1 MHAPGP
7 AHPILLEPVEYM
19 KTTSIDAL
27 IERHAVLLLDAYGV
41 LVDTAG
47 ALPGAREL
55 IGRLNR
61 MGKPYYLL
69 TNDASKLP
77 ETASRRYRGFG
88 LEIDPD
94 RIISA
99 GTLLPACFEEHG
111 FTGSRCAVLGTP
123 DSVRFVEQAGGV
135 SMPLGEDFETLV
147 LCDENGF
154 PFLDG
159 IDRTLSVLYARI
171 DRGDGVHLI
180 LPNPDLVFLKSAGEY
195 GIAAG
200 TMALMFE
207 AALALRYPGRTD
219 LGFLRLGKPHAT
231 IFAEA
236 LRRSGTRDMI
246 MIGDQLATDI
256 RGAREFG
263 LDAALVAGG
272 ISAAIPASLPA
283 HLRPTWLLDG
293 L

>member
-1 MHAPGP
+1 
-7 AHPILLEPVEYM
+7 M
-19 KTTSIDAL
+19 KTICLDEL
-27 IERHAVLLLDAYGV
+27 IERHSVLLLDAYGV
-41 LVDTAG
+41 LVGTAG
-47 ALPGAREL
+47 ALPSAPVL
-55 IGRLNR
+55 IERLNR
-61 MGKPYYLL
+61 TEKPYYLL
-69 TNDASKLP
+69 SNDASKLP

-99 GTLLPACFEEHG
+99 GTLLPACFVERGLE
-111 FTGSRCAVLGTP
+111 GSRCAVLGTP

-135 SMPLGEDFETLV
+135 SVPIGEDFETLV

-159 IDRTLSVLYARI
+159 IDRTLSTLYARL
-171 DRGDGVHLI
+171 DRGDGVNLI
-180 LPNPDLVFLKSAGEY
+180 LPNPDLVFLKSAGEF

-207 AALALRYPGRTD
+207 AALALRYPDRPD
-219 LGFLRLGKPHAT
+219 LKFIALGKPHAT
-231 IFAEA
+231 IFEEA
-236 LRRSGTRDMI
+236 LRRSGTRDMV

-263 LDAALVAGG
+263 LPAALLAGG
-272 ISAAIPASLPA
+272 ISTEVPADLPEA
-283 HLRPTWLLDG
+283 LSPTYLLERLD
-293 L
+293 

>member
-1 MHAPGP
+1 M
-7 AHPILLEPVEYM
+7 IR
-19 KTTSIDAL
+19 TTTDEL
-27 IERHAVLLLDAYGV
+27 IGRYQALLLDAYGV
-41 LVDTAG
+41 LVGTEG

-55 IGRLNR
+55 IARLNEAR
-61 MGKPYYLL
+61 KPYYIL

-77 ETASRRYRGFG
+77 ESASRRYRGFG
-88 LEIDPD
+88 LEIEPG

-99 GTLLPACFEEHG
+99 GTLLPACFAG
-111 FTGSRCAVLGTP
+111 RGLIGSRCAVLGTQ
-123 DSVRFVEQAGGV
+123 DSVRFVERAGGLPV
-135 SMPLGEDFETLV
+135 SIGEDFETLV
-147 LCDENGF
+147 VCDENGF

-159 IDRTLSVLYARI
+159 VDRTLSALYARL
-171 DRGDGVHLI
+171 DRGADIHLI
-180 LPNPDLVFLKSAGEY
+180 LPNPDLVFLKAPGDY

-200 TMALMFE
+200 TMARMFE
-207 AALALRYPGRTD
+207 AALELRYPGRAG
-219 LGFLRLGKPHAT
+219 LRFVRLGKPNAA

-236 LRRSGTRDMI
+236 VRRGGTRDMV

-272 ISAAIPASLPA
+272 VSAAIPEAHPA
-283 HLRPTWLLDG
+283 HLRPTWLLDK

>member
-1 MHAPGP
+1 MQAPGP
-7 AHPILLEPVEYM
+7 AELILLEHRQFM
-19 KTTSIDAL
+19 KTIHLDEL

-41 LVDTAG
+41 LVGTAG
-47 ALPGAREL
+47 ALPGARAL
-55 IGRLNR
+55 IERLNR
-61 MGKPYYLL
+61 TGKPYYLL

-99 GTLLPACFEEHG
+99 GTLLPACFVEHG
-111 FTGSRCAVLGTP
+111 LKGSRCAVLGTP

-135 SMPLGEDFETLV
+135 SVPMGEDFETLV

-159 IDRTLSVLYARI
+159 IDRTLSALYARL
-171 DRGDGVHLI
+171 DRGDGVRLI

-207 AALALRYPGRTD
+207 AALSLRYPGRPD
-219 LGFLRLGKPHAT
+219 LSFLRLGKPHAA

-236 LRRSGTRDMI
+236 LRRSGTHDMI

>member
-1 MHAPGP
+1 
-7 AHPILLEPVEYM
+7 M
-19 KTTSIDAL
+19 KTTTTDEL

-41 LVDTAG
+41 LVGTAG

-55 IGRLNR
+55 IARLNR
-61 MGKPYYLL
+61 AQKPYYIL

-77 ETASRRYRGFG
+77 ETASRRYHGFG
-88 LEIDPD
+88 LDIEPG
-94 RIISA
+94 RIVSA
-99 GTLLPACFEEHG
+99 GTLLPACLAG
-111 FTGSRCAVLGTP
+111 RGLKGSRCAVLGTE
-123 DSVRFVEQAGGV
+123 DSLRFVERAGGV
-135 SMPLGEDFETLV
+135 PVPIGEDFETLV

-159 IDRTLSVLYARI
+159 IDRTLSTLYARL

-180 LPNPDLVFLKSAGEY
+180 LPNPDLVFLKSAGDF

-207 AALALRYPGRTD
+207 SALALRYPDRPG
-219 LGFLRLGKPHAT
+219 LEFIRLGKPHAT
-231 IFAEA
+231 IFEEV
-236 LRRSGTRDMI
+236 LRRSGTRDMV

-263 LDAALVAGG
+263 LPAALLAGG
-272 ISAAIPASLPA
+272 ISTEVPADLSEA
-283 HLRPTWLLDG
+283 LRPNYLLESLG
-293 L
+293 

>member
-1 MHAPGP
+1 
-7 AHPILLEPVEYM
+7 M
-19 KTTSIDAL
+19 KTTTTDEL

-41 LVDTAG
+41 LVGTAG

-55 IGRLNR
+55 IARLNR
-61 MGKPYYLL
+61 AQKPYYIL

-77 ETASRRYRGFG
+77 ETASRRYHGFG
-88 LEIDPD
+88 LDIEPG
-94 RIISA
+94 RIVSA
-99 GTLLPACFEEHG
+99 GTLLPACLAG
-111 FTGSRCAVLGTP
+111 RGLKGSRCAVLGTE
-123 DSVRFVEQAGGV
+123 DSLRFVERAGGV
-135 SMPLGEDFETLV
+135 PVPIGEDFETLV

-159 IDRTLSVLYARI
+159 IDRTLSTLYARL

-180 LPNPDLVFLKSAGEY
+180 LPNPDLVFLKSAGDF

-207 AALALRYPGRTD
+207 SALALRYPDRPG
-219 LGFLRLGKPHAT
+219 LEFIRLGKPHAT
-231 IFAEA
+231 IFEEV
-236 LRRSGTRDMI
+236 LRRSGTRDMV

-263 LDAALVAGG
+263 LPAALLAGG
-272 ISAAIPASLPA
+272 ISTEVPADLPEA
-283 HLRPTWLLDG
+283 LRPTYLLESLG
-293 L
+293 

>member
-1 MHAPGP
+1 
-7 AHPILLEPVEYM
+7 M
-19 KTTSIDAL
+19 KTTRIDEL
-27 IERHAVLLLDAYGV
+27 IERHSVLLLDAYGV
-41 LVDTAG
+41 LVGTAG

-55 IGRLNR
+55 IERLNR
-61 MGKPYYLL
+61 TGKPYYLL

-88 LEIDPD
+88 LEIESN

-99 GTLLPACFEEHG
+99 GTLLPACFAG
-111 FTGSRCAVLGTP
+111 LNLTGSRCAVLGTT
-123 DSVRFVEQAGGV
+123 DSVRFVERAGGV
-135 SMPLGEDFETLV
+135 SVPIGEDFETLV

-159 IDRTLSVLYARI
+159 IDRTLSALYARL
-171 DRGDGVHLI
+171 DRGDSAHLI
-180 LPNPDLVFLKSAGEY
+180 LPNPDLVFLKSAGEF

-200 TMALMFE
+200 AMALMFE
-207 AALALRYPGRTD
+207 AALALRYPGRAGLT
-219 LGFLRLGKPHAT
+219 FLRLGKPHAT
-231 IFAEA
+231 IFEEA
-236 LRRSGTRDMI
+236 LRRSGTRDMV

-263 LDAALVAGG
+263 LAAALVAGG
-272 ISAAIPASLPA
+272 ISTGIPASLPA
-283 HLRPTWLLDG
+283 HLHPTWLLDR